1 MSKGPVLF
9 LSARVGEGHRSAA
22 DAVRARLA
30 ARGMRGE
37 VVDSYRY
44 AASLFS
50 KVVSDGYIGM
60 VRTIPQVYGFIY
72 DRAERA
78 TEAGGFRVWA
88 SEFTARNI
96 RGLMERLRPSVVV
109 CTHAFPCGVMAA
121 YKRLY
126 DPSVPV
132 MGIVTDFVVHP
143 FWIYATSTRTRS
155 RRRRFARRS
164 SGRGIDPA
172 RVGVDGIPV
181 DPRFGIPPPD
191 RGALREALGLPR
203 DGSVA
208 LVMGGGL
215 GLGPVATTVR
225 ALARTSS
232 PVTPVVIVGKN
243 RRLEHR
249 VAEEARR
256 DGADVRVLGFV
267 ENVFDWMRAADVLIT
282 KPGGLTT
289 SEALAVGVPLVLLKP
304 LPGQEERNARYLVS
318 RGAALRATR
327 PGDLVRVVD
336 TVLHDERIAQ
346 RLHASAAQLAHPDA
360 AERVA
365 ARLAE
370 LAQGEERTPGVR
382 TWRSASRRG
391 GRAAEGGGLLN
402 RYTSYIVSRV
412 RIPPSPKRTARRAGG
427 IAHGAPY
434 PTRSPLERG
443 ATRAVVAQLDRAT
456 GYELVGWGFE
466 SLRPHV
472 STTGSCAASSARSRR
487 DSRTRR

>member
-1 MSKGPVLF
+1 MEDGTALRFEVVGLVEDDEGNAYAVCYNDQNDEFVVTDAGGRFAGGRGSRAGDPRRLLRAGRRVGAAGGASAVEPALSSSKGPVLF

-126 DPSVPV
+126 DPTVPV

-143 FWIYATSTRTRS
+143 FWIYKNIDAYAVATPEIR
-155 RRRRFARRS
+155 AALI
-164 SGRGIDPA
+164 GRGIDPA

-203 DGSVA
+203 DGTVA

-232 PVTPVVIVGKN
+232 AVTPVVIVGKN

-267 ENVFDWMRAADVLIT
+267 SNVFDWMRAADVLVT

-318 RGAALRATR
+318 RGAALRAPR

-336 TVLHDERIAQ
+336 TR
-346 RLHASAAQLAHPDA
+346 
-360 AERVA
+360 A
-365 ARLAE
+365 ARRA
-370 LAQGEERTPGVR
+370 R
-382 TWRSASRRG
+382 
-391 GRAAEGGGLLN
+391 RAAPARE
-402 RYTSYIVSRV
+402 R
-412 RIPPSPKRTARRAGG
+412 RTARTPR
-427 IAHGAPY
+427 
-434 PTRSPLERG
+434 RRG
-443 ATRAVVAQLDRAT
+443 ARRRAHR
-456 GYELVGWGFE
+456 
-466 SLRPHV
+466 
-472 STTGSCAASSARSRR
+472 
-487 DSRTRR
+487 

>member
-1 MSKGPVLF
+1 M
-9 LSARVGEGHRSAA
+9 RV
-22 DAVRARLA
+22 RLA

-78 TEAGGFRVWA
+78 TAAGGFRAWA
-88 SEFTARNI
+88 GEFTARNI
-96 RGLMERLRPSVVV
+96 RGLMERLQPSVVV
-109 CTHAFPCGVMAA
+109 CTHAFPCGVMSA

-126 DPSVPV
+126 DPTIPV

-143 FWIYATSTRTRS
+143 FWIYKNIDAYAVATPEIR
-155 RRRRFARRS
+155 AALV
-164 SGRGIDPA
+164 GRGIDPA
-172 RVGVDGIPV
+172 RIGVDGIPV
-181 DPRFGIPPPD
+181 DPRFGIPAPD
-191 RGALREALGLPR
+191 RGALREALGLSR
-203 DGSVA
+203 DAAVA

-225 ALARTSS
+225 ALARTSPS
-232 PVTPVVIVGKN
+232 VTPVVIVGKN
-243 RRLEHR
+243 KRLEHR

-267 ENVFDWMRAADVLIT
+267 ENVFDWMHAADVLIT
-282 KPGGLTT
+282 KPGGLST

-327 PGDLVRVVD
+327 SGDLARVVD
-336 TVLHDERIAQ
+336 SVLHDEGVAR
-346 RLHASAAQLAHPDA
+346 RLRASAAQVAHPEA

-365 ARLAE
+365 ARIAE
-370 LAQGEERTPGVR
+370 LA
-382 TWRSASRRG
+382 
-391 GRAAEGGGLLN
+391 
-402 RYTSYIVSRV
+402 RV
-412 RIPPSPKRTARRAGG
+412 GAG
-427 IAHGAPY
+427 A
-434 PTRSPLERG
+434 
-443 ATRAVVAQLDRAT
+443 
-456 GYELVGWGFE
+456 
-466 SLRPHV
+466 
-472 STTGSCAASSARSRR
+472 
-487 DSRTRR
+487 